1 MYFNTRQFLL
11 QWQLPPHVSWNHS
24 GLYKDNGAELK
35 HPESTHVQAKVNQQS
50 GSICIAIWLHSRHST
65 KTPLT
70 TKNFCK
76 TEKNRRFAPSIPACQ
91 PKLLDL
97 DKQGTSHGSANKRY
111 SIL

>member
-35 HPESTHVQAKVNQQS
+35 HPGSTHVQAKVNQQS
-50 GSICIAIWLHSRHST
+50 GSICIAIWPHSRHST

-70 TKNFCK
+70 TKTSAKPRK
-76 TEKNRRFAPSIPACQ
+76 TGASRPQYLRVSQN
-91 PKLLDL
+91 
-97 DKQGTSHGSANKRY
+97 Y
-111 SIL
+111 